1 VIKRHAAIG
10 AEMLAGR
17 EFPLLEMA
25 ERIALTHHERWD
37 GSGYPAGLASEEIPL
52 VGRIVAL
59 ADVFDALT
67 HDRPYK
73 SAWTLND
80 ASAEIR
86 SQRGR
91 QSTPRW
97 WTPSSNSSAATTVPR
112 SAPSAPVASRS
123 RRRARRDRERHA
135 HDDRRQVPGRP
146 RRGGPSSAR
155 VGMTRLPR

>member
-67 HDRPYK
+67 HTTAPTNRP
-73 SAWTLND
+73 
-80 ASAEIR
+80 
-86 SQRGR
+86 GP
-91 QSTPRW
+91 STTR
-97 WTPSSNSSAATTVPR
+97 APR
-112 SAPSAPVASRS
+112 SAPNAAASRP
-123 RRRARRDRERHA
+123 RA
-135 HDDRRQVPGRP
+135 
-146 RRGGPSSAR
+146 GG
-155 VGMTRLPR
+155 RLPRTRRRRRPFHDRHPALPWRPGLAGERDGIVSDMRMTIAARFLAVLAVGGLLRRESG